1 MATGTITSLGLGSDL
16 DLQSLLDT
24 QQEAD
29 ETINDLK
36 LDEIEELEAE
46 EEALTSVQ
54 SELLAM
60 KASALNLS
68 LSSTYLY
75 RDVNS
80 SDEDVATATVLDGT
94 DTGTHTVATTR
105 LASNSS
111 YMSDGFESESSTV
124 YVPTT
129 QQSTDSYESVTD
141 TILEDGDTLTIS
153 YGDEDGPTTFTI
165 TAAGDMSVEEL
176 AEAINTDASNVDDDG
191 NTLVTAS
198 TYLDDDGSIHIQ
210 IDSTSEG
217 TGEDNRVEV
226 SGSDGVTSFTA
237 PTLELSF
244 SVGDGEVFT
253 ISVPAETTL
262 EDLAERINDADDNP
276 GVTATVI
283 YTGTG
288 DNPYQL
294 VLEADDSGEDNRIT
308 IVSNVEALGL
318 TESNGDGYTMT
329 GDESISFE
337 SAVTIDD
344 TNNTIVFEEVDED
357 GKSVSVTAR
366 IDAGT
371 YDTAEE
377 LAEAVEL
384 ALENASK
391 EDGNN
396 TDYSVEIDSET
407 GLMTISEA
415 GTLESVTINWEDD
428 TCTAADTLGFTET
441 KTITPMDSSL
451 NAMVTVD
458 GITYQRQENTG
469 IDDIIDGVT
478 LKLYSTG
485 NTTITVEND
494 TEDIVTEITSLV
506 ETYNT
511 LLAEIDE
518 NDDYDDDE
526 ETYGTLAQSST
537 IRTLKTSLQDLIT
550 SVVDTGGDITSLL
563 DIGIEIDED
572 DGTLTLDEE
581 TLAQVLEDNY
591 DEVVALLKGTD
602 DEEGLGDVLNDA
614 FGSYAISDG
623 YIQNE
628 IDAIEDKIDRLEE
641 DYEEEVERIE
651 KKYEIMAAEY
661 TELDSYLSELA
672 NIESYIDT
680 MMSTDDD

>member
-1 MATGTITSLGLGSDL
+1 M
-16 DLQSLLDT
+16 
-24 QQEAD
+24 
-29 ETINDLK
+29 
-36 LDEIEELEAE
+36 
-46 EEALTSVQ
+46 
-54 SELLAM
+54 
-60 KASALNLS
+60 
-68 LSSTYLY
+68 
-75 RDVNS
+75 
-80 SDEDVATATVLDGT
+80 
-94 DTGTHTVATTR
+94 
-105 LASNSS
+105 
-111 YMSDGFESESSTV
+111 
-124 YVPTT
+124 
-129 QQSTDSYESVTD
+129 
-141 TILEDGDTLTIS
+141 
-153 YGDEDGPTTFTI
+153 
-165 TAAGDMSVEEL
+165 
-176 AEAINTDASNVDDDG
+176 
-191 NTLVTAS
+191 
-198 TYLDDDGSIHIQ
+198 
-210 IDSTSEG
+210 
-217 TGEDNRVEV
+217 
-226 SGSDGVTSFTA
+226 
-237 PTLELSF
+237 
-244 SVGDGEVFT
+244 
-253 ISVPAETTL
+253 
-262 EDLAERINDADDNP
+262 
-276 GVTATVI
+276 
-283 YTGTG
+283 
-288 DNPYQL
+288 
-294 VLEADDSGEDNRIT
+294 
-308 IVSNVEALGL
+308 EALGL

-485 NTTITVEND
+485 NTTITVENN

-518 NDDYDDDE
+518 NDDYANDE

-563 DIGIEIDED
+563 DIGIEVDED

>member
-141 TILEDGDTLTIS
+141 TVLEDGDTLTIS
-153 YGDEDGPTTFTI
+153 YGDEDDPTAFTI
-165 TAAGDMSVEEL
+165 TAAGDMSIEEL
-176 AEAINTDASNVDDDG
+176 VEAINTDASNVDDDG

-226 SGSDGVTSFTA
+226 SGSDSVTSFTA

-262 EDLAERINDADDNP
+262 EILPSVLMMRMIILALQP
-276 GVTATVI
+276 
-283 YTGTG
+283 
-288 DNPYQL
+288 QL
-294 VLEADDSGEDNRIT
+294 FTQAP
-308 IVSNVEALGL
+308 
-318 TESNGDGYTMT
+318 
-329 GDESISFE
+329 
-337 SAVTIDD
+337 VTIH
-344 TNNTIVFEEVDED
+344 
-357 GKSVSVTAR
+357 
-366 IDAGT
+366 
-371 YDTAEE
+371 
-377 LAEAVEL
+377 
-384 ALENASK
+384 
-391 EDGNN
+391 
-396 TDYSVEIDSET
+396 
-407 GLMTISEA
+407 
-415 GTLESVTINWEDD
+415 
-428 TCTAADTLGFTET
+428 
-441 KTITPMDSSL
+441 
-451 NAMVTVD
+451 
-458 GITYQRQENTG
+458 
-469 IDDIIDGVT
+469 
-478 LKLYSTG
+478 
-485 NTTITVEND
+485 
-494 TEDIVTEITSLV
+494 TSW
-506 ETYNT
+506 
-511 LLAEIDE
+511 
-518 NDDYDDDE
+518 
-526 ETYGTLAQSST
+526 
-537 IRTLKTSLQDLIT
+537 
-550 SVVDTGGDITSLL
+550 
-563 DIGIEIDED
+563 
-572 DGTLTLDEE
+572 
-581 TLAQVLEDNY
+581 
-591 DEVVALLKGTD
+591 
-602 DEEGLGDVLNDA
+602 
-614 FGSYAISDG
+614 F
-623 YIQNE
+623 
-628 IDAIEDKIDRLEE
+628 
-641 DYEEEVERIE
+641 
-651 KKYEIMAAEY
+651 
-661 TELDSYLSELA
+661 
-672 NIESYIDT
+672 
-680 MMSTDDD
+680 